1 MLLATTSYITEP
13 KYVEVVRGLLEAGA
27 DVNQKNKVRPVLAA
41 LYEEITRLKSK
52 ANSSKEGSVSKAWF
66 TGIHTKAV
74 YSNWK
79 FPLERKTRN

>member
-52 ANSSKEGSVSKAWF
+52 ANSSKEGSVSKA
-66 TGIHTKAV
+66 
-74 YSNWK
+74 
-79 FPLERKTRN
+79 